1 MNFKNL
7 TKEAKLEAFK
17 KLVKEL
23 EIDDDRTPDFKL
35 RSIGE
40 YIPRALE
47 RLNNPELFDGI
58 PTGYKN
64 LDSII
69 GGVADEELVVVGGA
83 TGRGKSQFVQC
94 ILMNQVLNNV
104 PLLFFT
110 LEMSQIETTI
120 RFMRMVKSK
129 AGGDTELLKQLPIF
143 FYAGDIVS
151 LKVLDEAIRQGV
163 EQGIKLV
170 AIDHLHFFSRSQ
182 NESAATEI
190 SYLMREI
197 KLMARRHKIPI
208 ILVSHIRKLNNATA
222 MPELDDLKDSASIAQ
237 DADTVIMINRNM
249 DSPNIHEQNTMRA
262 KIAKN
267 RRTGK
272 LGYCQYYLDKNYFL
286 QEVEYESASY

>member
-17 KLVKEL
+17 SLVREL
-23 EIDDDRTPDFKL
+23 EIDDDQTPEFNI
-35 RSIGE
+35 RAIGE

-47 RLNNPELFDGI
+47 RLNNPGLFDGI

-94 ILMNQVLNNV
+94 ILMNQVLNNN

-120 RFMRMVKSK
+120 RFMRMIKSK
-129 AGGDTELLKQLPIF
+129 SGGDTEVLKQLPIY
-143 FYAGDIVS
+143 FYAGDVVN

-163 EQGIKLV
+163 EKGIKLV

-182 NESAATEI
+182 GESASTEI

-197 KLMARRHKIPI
+197 KMMARRHKIPI

-222 MPELDDLKDSASIAQ
+222 MPDLDDLKDSASIAQ
-237 DADTVIMINRNM
+237 DADTVIMINRDMN
-249 DSPNIHEQNTMRA
+249 SPNKIEQNTMRA
-262 KIAKN
+262 RVAKN

-272 LGYCQYYLDKNYFL
+272 LGHCQFYLDDNYFL
-286 QEVEYESASY
+286 EEVDYEPANY